1 MSYQNVSTKDVRPY
15 PLTFVLRLAGGQ
27 IISGSWSAAPKKEYL
42 YSDLISPYIGQSFA
56 SVSWS
61 VPALNPRCDLAQAR
75 QNHCDNSPSISA
87 TELRI
92 LWGEVR
98 IAEKAQAAEC
108 SSPGRHKPKA
118 RQNYEKPDSSH
129 PIVLLSNIP
138 STKERMN
145 INKKII

>member
-1 MSYQNVSTKDVRPY
+1 MSPSRRPDHSWQLKCSTKKRTPV
-15 PLTFVLRLAGGQ
+15 FWSNISIHGQ
-27 IISGSWSAAPKKEYL
+27 GRNSF
-42 YSDLISPYIGQSFA
+42 QSFA

-61 VPALNPRCDLAQAR
+61 VHALSPRCDLAQAR
-75 QNHCDNSPSISA
+75 QNHCDNSPSTSA

-118 RQNYEKPDSSH
+118 RQNYEKPDSSY
-129 PIVLLSNIP
+129 PIVLLSNLP